1 MLAKHGRTGEAR
13 REIDEVK
20 AAMAGD
26 GSPDP
31 MLECDLVLVD
41 AHTRVYEDRPLAST
55 DARRLLQVLETLPN
69 TDPIG
74 QALALNH
81 LCGFSLH
88 RGLFDRAQEYAE
100 SAIRFYRQGGA
111 EFGSLHLHTHLGQ
124 IKLLRGDLH
133 GAEEQYTKMESRLA
147 DLPDAAGGLMAVCRA
162 LRSEVAYEMN
172 DLRQSAELLADALAS
187 IEENDAWLDVR
198 AAAYRVRTRLAFAR
212 AGLPGALTELAHCE
226 RLAVSRDMP
235 RLRRLMQI
243 ERIRALTL
251 SGELDAA
258 LSELRAIG
266 LSPDQASWD
275 KPGDWALRQGT
286 TAVTIARWLV
296 RARRAGEAL
305 NFLEPAEDFAIRG
318 GQLLSLAKLRV
329 IRATAHWKLN
339 RKKDAT
345 SALLSAL
352 RLLGRQPF
360 RRFILDEGREVRG
373 IVQAALD
380 GDHVTVQ
387 PGPQLRRSLSELTHY
402 WVTKLDADVAEEG
415 RGLQDNRVAGRD
427 DGHRTRYLEL
437 LALGHSNK
445 EIGRIMGVS
454 VNTVKYHLKPIFKDL
469 RADNRL
475 RAVHR
480 ARELGILEA

>member
-1 MLAKHGRTGEAR
+1 
-13 REIDEVK
+13 
-20 AAMAGD
+20 
-26 GSPDP
+26 
-31 MLECDLVLVD
+31 
-41 AHTRVYEDRPLAST
+41 
-55 DARRLLQVLETLPN
+55 
-69 TDPIG
+69 
-74 QALALNH
+74 
-81 LCGFSLH
+81 
-88 RGLFDRAQEYAE
+88 
-100 SAIRFYRQGGA
+100 
-111 EFGSLHLHTHLGQ
+111 
-124 IKLLRGDLH
+124 
-133 GAEEQYTKMESRLA
+133 LA
-147 DLPDAAGGLMAVCRA
+147 DLPDAAGGLMAVSRA

-172 DLRQSAELLADALAS
+172 DLRRSSEFLAGALGS

-198 AAAYRVRTRLAFAR
+198 AAAYRMRIRLAFAR
-212 AGLPGALTELAHCE
+212 AGLPGALTEVAHCE
-226 RLAVSRDMP
+226 RLAISRDMP
-235 RLRRLMQI
+235 RLRRLMRI

-251 SGELDAA
+251 SDEIDAA
-258 LSELRAIG
+258 LSEMRAVG
-266 LSPDQASWD
+266 LSPDRANWD
-275 KPGDWALRQGT
+275 QTGDWALRQGT
-286 TAVTIARWLV
+286 TAVAMARWLV

-329 IRATAHWKLN
+329 IRAAAHWKLN

-360 RRFILDEGREVRG
+360 RRFILDEGREMRG

-387 PGPQLRRSLSELTHY
+387 PGRQLRRSLSELTHY
-402 WVTKLDADVAEEG
+402 WETKLDTDVAADGAE
-415 RGLQDNRVAGRD
+415 LQDNH

-475 RAVHR
+475 RAVRR